1 MKDFSQKQFVN
12 YILKGKLEVPDR
24 TRNDLKSF
32 SGGLSSILNYLLF
45 NFLARLQ
52 TKQTEEFCYFELET
66 SVECFKTVSSNA
78 STLNQLLHI
87 IRFFK

>member
-32 SGGLSSILNYLLF
+32 SDGLSSILNYLLF
-45 NFLARLQ
+45 NFLACLQ
-52 TKQTEEFCYFELET
+52 TKQTKEFFYFELET

-87 IRFFK
+87 I